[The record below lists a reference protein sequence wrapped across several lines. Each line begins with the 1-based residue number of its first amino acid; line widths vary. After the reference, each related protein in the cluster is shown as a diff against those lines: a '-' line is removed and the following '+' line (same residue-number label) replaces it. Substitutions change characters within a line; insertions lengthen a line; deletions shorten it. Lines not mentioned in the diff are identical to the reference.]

1 MKFGWKDC
9 ESSSPEETI
18 QYGEHFSQI
27 LEPGDVLAFN
37 GELASGK
44 TTFIKGILKGLGYN
58 QSVTSPTFTLINEY
72 PAKIPVIHI
81 DCYREEE
88 LERWIK
94 IGLNDY
100 FSEDYIIIIEWADKL
115 KELLPKDAIFMNFS
129 HSGMDNRKI
138 ELVKC

>member
-9 ESSSPEETI
+9 ESNSPAETI
-18 QYGEHFSQI
+18 QIGECFSQI

-44 TTFIKGILKGLGYN
+44 TTFIKGILKGLGYK

-81 DCYREEE
+81 DFYREEE
-88 LERWIK
+88 MGRWIK

-100 FSEDYIIIIEWADKL
+100 FLEDNIIIIEWADKL
-115 KELLPKDAIFMNFS
+115 KELLPKDAIVMNFS
-129 HSGMDNRKI
+129 HSGLDNRKI
-138 ELVKC
+138 ELVTN